1 MDATVERR
9 TCHEPYE
16 MGRILPGV
24 EFQVV
29 PTVPGPFE
37 CSVSTIRLGSVALHC
52 GWNTP
57 FMAFA
62 RTCPGKVLVQIPL
75 AGAEALTLNGVAGFT
90 GIVGTYGSGADLLRT
105 SLRPCRHSAVVLPA
119 ETVDALLE
127 PPTESALL
135 RPGVHAYLR
144 ADPARWDCAARII
157 CAAEETATANPGVF
171 AEAEARRAL
180 RDALLG
186 AVRDLLRAGADER
199 VLRAP
204 RSTAARRRLVA
215 AADEFLRSHVDRPIY
230 TEDLCDALG
239 TSASALA
246 EAFHAV
252 FAVSPHRFLKLRRL
266 SLVRAA
272 LATRKEPFPLVKSVA
287 LSHGFW
293 HLGQFA
299 HDYRAAFGESPSETL
314 RRVGGTAE
322 SGEAGRVLH

>member
-1 MDATVERR
+1 MDATIEQR

-16 MGRILPGV
+16 MGCILPGV
-24 EFQVV
+24 ELQVV
-29 PTVPGPFE
+29 PTVRGPFQ
-37 CSVSTIRLGSVALHC
+37 CSVSTIRLGSVVLQC

-57 FMAFA
+57 YMAFA
-62 RTCPGKVLVQIPL
+62 RTQPGKVVVQIPL
-75 AGAEALTLNGVAGFT
+75 EGADALTLNGVAGFK
-90 GIVGTYGSGADLLRT
+90 GIVGTYGWGADLLRT
-105 SLRPCRHSAVVLPA
+105 SLRPCRHSAVILPA
-119 ETVDALLE
+119 ETVDGLLE

-135 RPGVHAYLR
+135 RPYSHAYLR
-144 ADPARWDCAARII
+144 ADPAHWDRAARII
-157 CAAEETATANPGVF
+157 SAAEEAATANPGVF
-171 AEAEARRAL
+171 AEGEARRAL

-186 AVRDLLRAGADER
+186 SVRDLLRPGANEG

-204 RSTAARRRLVA
+204 RSTASRRRLVA

-239 TSASALA
+239 ASASALA

-252 FAVSPHRFLKLRRL
+252 FAISPHRFLKLRRL

-272 LATRKEPFPLVKSVA
+272 LATREGQRPLVKSVA

-299 HDYRAAFGESPSETL
+299 HDYRAAFGECPSETL
-314 RRVGGTAE
+314 KRVRGNAE
-322 SGEAGRVLH
+322 SGEGGGLLH